1 MTDNEIIKALECCT
15 DVSRCCT
22 ECPYNEMDA
31 PDCAERMMKE
41 TFSFIKYQQE
51 YIEDLQVLTGMQ
63 RKRKYYWKF
72 VTEVYQKEKG
82 ELHYPDFD
90 EIYRRYFEQH
100 EIIEALIA
108 GQETLQKH
116 FAEKMCKIVE
126 ELEERA
132 DDCKRYWENFGDED
146 EVSIM
151 LGYKRAIGVVKG
163 AINDR

>member
-1 MTDNEIIKALECCT
+1 MTDNEIVRCLEKWLKEMHLAYQTYLEYGGKQDARNEEHIDLIGAAIDIIKH
-15 DVSRCCT
+15 
-22 ECPYNEMDA
+22 
-31 PDCAERMMKE
+31 
-41 TFSFIKYQQE
+41 QQE
-51 YIEDLQVLTGMQ
+51 MID
-63 RKRKYYWKF
+63 
-72 VTEVYQKEKG
+72 
-82 ELHYPDFD
+82 
-90 EIYRRYFEQH
+90 
-100 EIIEALIA
+100 ALIA

-116 FAEKMCKIVE
+116 FTDKLDRIVE